1 MNPLM
6 FAIAAMVA
14 AVLSIF
20 RLPNDWYAWLSL
32 WQPQWLLL
40 LLMYWGLQVGTRLGV
55 VWAWLGGFFVDALL
69 AEPLGLNGAIFA
81 TLTYLLL
88 RFRERILMYGL
99 VQQAILVFV
108 FVATA
113 QTFRSL
119 CLNFFNNQD
128 WNLLPLTTSLVSAV
142 LWPYVYKLLRA
153 LEPKAGLR

>member
-1 MNPLM
+1 M

-81 TLTYLLL
+81 ALTYLLL

-153 LEPKAGLR
+153 LEPKGGLW

>member
-1 MNPLM
+1 MAK
-6 FAIAAMVA
+6 FVAAAMVVTA
-14 AVLSIF
+14 ADVLGSAS
-20 RLPNDWYAWLSL
+20 RHTPWRS
-32 WQPQWLLL
+32 
-40 LLMYWGLQVGTRLGV
+40 

-81 TLTYLLL
+81 ALTYLLL

-113 QTFRSL
+113 QTVRSL

-153 LEPKAGLR
+153 LEPKGGLR

>member
-1 MNPLM
+1 MC
-6 FAIAAMVA
+6 IRD
-14 AVLSIF
+14 S
-20 RLPNDWYAWLSL
+20 
-32 WQPQWLLL
+32 
-40 LLMYWGLQVGTRLGV
+40 LGV

-81 TLTYLLL
+81 ALTYLLL

-113 QTFRSL
+113 QTVRSL

-153 LEPKAGLR
+153 LEPKGGLR

>member
-1 MNPLM
+1 MAK
-6 FAIAAMVA
+6 FVAAAMVVTA
-14 AVLSIF
+14 ADVLGSASRHTPWRSVGVAR
-20 RLPNDWYAWLSL
+20 RL
-32 WQPQWLLL
+32 
-40 LLMYWGLQVGTRLGV
+40 
-55 VWAWLGGFFVDALL
+55 FVDALL

-81 TLTYLLL
+81 ALTYLLL

-113 QTFRSL
+113 QTVRSL